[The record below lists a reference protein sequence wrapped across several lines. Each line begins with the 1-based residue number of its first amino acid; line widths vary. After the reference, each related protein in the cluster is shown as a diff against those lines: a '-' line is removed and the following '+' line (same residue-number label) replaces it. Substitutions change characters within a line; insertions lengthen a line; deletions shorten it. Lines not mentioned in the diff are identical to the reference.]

1 MKQLVVVISL
11 VTLLF
16 FQAPTMCVQSQNG
29 GKSLSEKNGNATISL
44 TLPNRTDSLRFAV
57 IGDTGTGGS
66 GQRELAERLIQYR
79 QAFPFEFVLMLGD
92 NLYGDEDAKDYEKKF
107 ERPYKKLLDDGVQFY
122 AALGNHDN
130 VNQRFYKHFNMDGK
144 EFYSFKKNG
153 VRFFSLNSNYMDHQQ
168 LSWLENELKNS
179 GSDWKICFFH
189 HPPYSSG
196 SKHGSN
202 VELRKVI
209 EPLFIKYGVDVAFTG
224 HEHFYERLK
233 PQQGIYYF
241 ISGGG
246 GKLREDGV
254 KRTNMT
260 EKSFAQDLHF
270 MLIEIV
276 ENQMHF
282 QVISRSG
289 TTIDSGILPRRDK
302 KAQEVRIVPSERR

>member
-1 MKQLVVVISL
+1 MNMKQLVVVISL

-241 ISGGG
+241 ISG
-246 GKLREDGV
+246 KLREDGV